1 MRITTVKYILI
12 SIFFFVMAYTYKVL
26 FVEPCI
32 GSYSNYCSQVF
43 LPDSAKYMAMAES
56 KYIFDKQ
63 WNTIGISILYKY
75 IDEYFSYFY
84 FSIIIH
90 LISNYFLLK
99 TLDNKGMLRGRGIY
113 LFLIFCMLPSSAYY
127 VQSPTKEVFLYFIVC
142 LFLYFLDVSSKTK
155 KTIFIF
161 STLFLRLQ
169 YGLAFL
175 SSYFSKFFQMA
186 KINVVLL
193 TKFVFLLVISSLFLL
208 YELPFFE
215 TYLQAGTDYLEFEQ
229 QGTGFGAILRGLEQN
244 IPLVGLVT
252 VPIKILQNIS
262 DPFPSFN
269 LYYHGEYN
277 FYAIKDVLTFL
288 INGYVLIFVYILF
301 ILSFFKKM
309 THSFFYTKNN
319 YQSYIMLSV
328 VYLLVGI
335 NTFVQGRYFYPLFPL
350 FLYIYLGCSF
360 FKCVP
365 RDVIILK
372 IAKISSWTLFSFV
385 SLVFFIRFIGQV

>member
-12 SIFFFVMAYTYKVL
+12 SIFFFVMAYTYKAL

-43 LPDSAKYMAMAES
+43 LPDSAKYMALAES

-75 IDEYFSYFY
+75 VDEYFPYFY
-84 FSIIIH
+84 FS
-90 LISNYFLLK
+90 LIMYFTSNYFLLK
-99 TLDNKGMLRGRGIY
+99 TLDNKGMLRGRGMY
-113 LFLIFCMLPSSAYY
+113 LFLVFYMLPSSVYY
-127 VQSPTKEVFLYFIVC
+127 VQSPTKEVFLYFVVC
-142 LFLYFLDVSSKTK
+142 LFLYFLDVSSKIK

-175 SSYFSKFFQMA
+175 SSYFSKSFKMV
-186 KINVVLL
+186 KIDVVFL
-193 TKFVFLLVISSLFLL
+193 TKFIFVLAVASLFIL
-208 YELPFFE
+208 YRLPVFE
-215 TYLQAGTDYLEFEQ
+215 TYLQAGSDYLEFEQ
-229 QGTGFGAILRGLEQN
+229 QGTGFGGVLRGLEQN
-244 IPLVGLVT
+244 IPLVGLIT

-262 DPFPSFN
+262 DPFPMFN
-269 LYYHGEYN
+269 LYYHGAYN
-277 FYAIKDVLTFL
+277 FYSIKDVLTFF
-288 INGYVLIFVYILF
+288 ISGYVSIFVYVVF
-301 ILSFFKKM
+301 FLSFFKKM

-319 YQSYIMLSV
+319 YQCYIMLSV
-328 VYLLVGI
+328 VYLLVGM
-335 NTFVQGRYFYPLFPL
+335 NTFVQGRYLYPLFPL

-360 FKCVP
+360 FTCGP
-365 RDVIILK
+365 RDVFILK
-372 IAKISSWTLFSFV
+372 IAKFSSWILFSFV